1 MLAYNC
7 RDERNHPY
15 LHKSPSE
22 DFSYVTSVNQINTIA
37 KNNWIDNKLAIN
49 MIYLEKLLM
58 MNVWCLKQNQ
68 RFYGESEN

>member
-37 KNNWIDNKLAIN
+37 KIIGLI
-49 MIYLEKLLM
+49 ISLL
-58 MNVWCLKQNQ
+58 
-68 RFYGESEN
+68 SI